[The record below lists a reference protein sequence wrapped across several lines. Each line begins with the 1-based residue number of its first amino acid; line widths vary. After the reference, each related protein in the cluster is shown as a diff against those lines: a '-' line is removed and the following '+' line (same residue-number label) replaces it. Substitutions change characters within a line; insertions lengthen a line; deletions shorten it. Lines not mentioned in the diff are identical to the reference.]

1 VDRVCVFID
10 GSGFYFSLKRNNHP
24 TRVDYYELSKALTGP
39 DRKLIRTFY
48 FNSAYDSSKDT
59 YKWKQ
64 QQSFLDSLDRTPYLD
79 VKFGRLVGQAQGGF
93 REKGTDVLLA
103 SLLVYYAAKDYYD
116 TAIVITEDPDFVD
129 GISKVKEMGKHVEI
143 GLFPDSQPREL
154 LRSSDMIIPMIDVL
168 TRFKDK
174 IFPDIPE
181 VLEEPGDNAFNK
193 EGAHLL
199 KPGLTTGKVA
209 NGRKK

>member
-1 VDRVCVFID
+1 MDRVCLFID

-39 DRKLIRTFY
+39 DRSLLRTFY
-48 FNSAYDSSKDT
+48 FNSAYDPIISPD
-59 YKWKQ
+59 KWKT
-64 QQSFLDSLDRTPYLD
+64 QQSFLDSLDRSPYLEM
-79 VKFGRLVGQAQGGF
+79 KLGKLLPLPEGGF
-93 REKGTDVLLA
+93 REKGTDVKMV
-103 SLLVYYAAKDYYD
+103 SNLVYYAAKNFFD
-116 TAIVITEDPDFVD
+116 TAIVITEETDFND
-129 GISKVKEMGKHVEI
+129 AISKVKDLGKHVEI
-143 GLFPDSQPREL
+143 GLFPDSQPRDL
-154 LRSSDMIIPMIDVL
+154 LRAADLIIPMNDVL

-193 EGAHLL
+193 EGAHLMNAV
-199 KPGLTTGKVA
+199 LTPRKIA

>member
-24 TRVDYYELSKALTGP
+24 TRVDYYELSNALVGP
-39 DRKLIRTFY
+39 DRKLVRTFY
-48 FNSAYDSSKDT
+48 FNSAYDSSKDPD
-59 YKWKQ
+59 KWKM

-79 VKFGRLVGQAQGGF
+79 VKFGRLVSQAQGGF
-93 REKGTDVLLA
+93 REKGTDVLFA

-116 TAIVITEDPDFVD
+116 TAIVITEDSDFVD
-129 GISKVKEMGKHVEI
+129 GISKVKDFGKHVEA
-143 GLFPDSQPREL
+143 GLFFDGQPRDII
-154 LRSSDMIIPMIDVL
+154 RSADRIIPINDVL
-168 TRFKDK
+168 TMFRDK
-174 IFPDIPE
+174 IFPNSPE

-199 KPGLTTGKVA
+199 KPVLTPGKIS